1 MRRSNHL
8 WMRLGRGCIIFAS
21 TIAAF
26 VVGTSAAAQ
35 SSMPTSTSSTRA
47 ADEAAIRAFIA
58 KNEAP
63 TASVREAPNLDWENA
78 FGLRY
83 TNVAKR
89 DAFYGAVVTPL
100 QAGDTGG
107 TLEVRVAFVEPTVA
121 VADEYWHEVG
131 QRDVETRKPGPD
143 RWGRT
148 TYIFRK
154 VNGTWIEVIERVAD
168 LRLAYYRHYATLPTP
183 AKLPPGALAALA
195 GTYHFPNH
203 FALTLTPN
211 GDRFAVTTTSRR
223 QTGPIVGIPMSP
235 STILIFRTD
244 DLAEYHTLSVAGR
257 AAVLTIDGDNDPQR
271 GEKARR

>member
-1 MRRSNHL
+1 MHR
-8 WMRLGRGCIIFAS
+8 
-21 TIAAF
+21 IAFIMLAT
-26 VVGTSAAAQ
+26 VLATAPAAAQ
-35 SSMPTSTSSTRA
+35 PTPSRTPSPRA

-58 KNEAP
+58 KNEAA

-83 TNVAKR
+83 TSVAKR

-107 TLEVRVAFVEPTVA
+107 TLEVRVAFVDPTVA

-148 TYIFRK
+148 TYIFK
-154 VNGTWIEVIERVAD
+154 KINGTWIEVIERVAD

-183 AKLPPGALAALA
+183 AKLPPGALTALA
-195 GTYHFPNH
+195 GTYQFPNH

-223 QTGPIVGIPMSP
+223 QRGPIVGIPMSP
-235 STILIFRTD
+235 ATILIFRTD

-257 AAVLTIDGDNDPQR
+257 AAVLTVDGDNDPQR
-271 GEKARR
+271 GEKARS